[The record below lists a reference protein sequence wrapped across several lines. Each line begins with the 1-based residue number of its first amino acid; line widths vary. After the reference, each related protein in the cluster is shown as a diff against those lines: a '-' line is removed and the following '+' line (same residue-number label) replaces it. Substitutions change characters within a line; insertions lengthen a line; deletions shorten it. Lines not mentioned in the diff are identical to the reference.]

1 MITGVKGT
9 LEARGPDW
17 VQVAIGGVS
26 LQIFVPPSTIGALG
40 GISDQVFL
48 HTRLYVRDDE
58 PILYGFPNP
67 ESLNIFQMLNNV
79 SGIGPRTALALLSS
93 IGPKALVAAVVS
105 EDIAALSQAPG
116 VGKRSA
122 GRLVLELKGKFSDLG
137 IVPDDEAPTIS
148 PIDREEVATALM
160 ALGYSA
166 SESRRAAESIDA
178 TPDLSV
184 EEKIRLALRQMSAQL

>member
-1 MITGVKGT
+1 M
-9 LEARGPDW
+9 
-17 VQVAIGGVS
+17 
-26 LQIFVPPSTIGALG
+26 
-40 GISDQVFL
+40 
-48 HTRLYVRDDE
+48 
-58 PILYGFPNP
+58 
-67 ESLNIFQMLNNV
+67 NIFQMLNNV

-93 IGPKALVAAVVS
+93 MGPRALVAAVVS

-122 GRLVLELKGKFSDLG
+122 GRLVLDLKGKFSDLG
-137 IVPDDEAPTIS
+137 IIPDGETPTGS
-148 PIDREEVATALM
+148 AADREEVATALM

-178 TPDLSV
+178 TPDTSV

>member
-1 MITGVKGT
+1 MITGVRGT
-9 LEARGPDW
+9 LEARGEDW
-17 VQVAIGGVS
+17 VQVGIGGVS
-26 LQIFVPPSTIGALG
+26 LQIYVPPSTIGSLG

-58 PILYGFPNP
+58 PVLYGFPNP
-67 ESLNIFQMLNNV
+67 ESLSIFQMLNNV

-93 IGPKALVAAVVS
+93 MGPKALVSAVES

-137 IVPDDEAPTIS
+137 IIPDDEAPSIS
-148 PIDREEVATALM
+148 PVDREEVATALM

-166 SESRRAAESIDA
+166 SESRRAADSVEAS
-178 TPDLSV
+178 PDLSV
-184 EEKIRLALRQMSAQL
+184 EEKIRLALRQMSTQ